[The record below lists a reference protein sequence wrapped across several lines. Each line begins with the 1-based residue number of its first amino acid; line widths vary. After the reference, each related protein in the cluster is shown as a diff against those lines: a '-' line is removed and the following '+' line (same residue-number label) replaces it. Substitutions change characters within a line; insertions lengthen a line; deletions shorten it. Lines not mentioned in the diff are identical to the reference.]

1 MLYDLK
7 QERMK
12 TTKFLGTVTTLLL
25 ISFSFILINSCN
37 KDNDNNGGNLIIKI
51 IDDPFPANLVEEANV
66 TISKI
71 EIREKTQDEG
81 DPYIILLETPVSY
94 NLLELRNGFTAD
106 LPDFDVPVGEYDLIR
121 LYISEASAKLKD
133 GTTYNLTVPSGAQ
146 TGIKVFIK
154 PSIQVQGGLT
164 SELILDFD
172 VNKSFVAL
180 GNFNS
185 SGGIEGFHFKPVV
198 RAVNSSTAGR
208 IVGTVSDT
216 SFNYLMDASVWI
228 EKDTIISFTITDTL
242 GFYALI
248 GIPVGTYSIYA
259 TKMDHD
265 TVTYPSIE
273 VIGGNQTLQ
282 DFILTPLQ

>member
-1 MLYDLK
+1 
-7 QERMK
+7 MK
-12 TTKFLGTVTTLLL
+12 TTKFPGIGTTLLL
-25 ISFSFILINSCN
+25 ILFSFILINGCK
-37 KDNDNNGGNLIIKI
+37 KDENGGGNLIIKI
-51 IDDPFPANLVEEANV
+51 TDDPFPANLVKEANV

-71 EIREKTQDEG
+71 EIREQNKGEG
-81 DPYIILLETPVSY
+81 DPYITLVETPFSI
-94 NLLELRNGFTAD
+94 NLLELRNGLTAE
-106 LPDFDVPVGEYDLIR
+106 LPEFNVPIGVYDHIR
-121 LYISEASAKLKD
+121 LYISEASAKLKN

-146 TGIKVFIK
+146 TGIKIFIK

-164 SELILDFD
+164 AELILDFD

-185 SGGIEGFHFKPVV
+185 SGGIEGFHFKPVI

-216 SFNYLMDASVWI
+216 SFNYLSDASVWI
-228 EKDTIISFTITDTL
+228 KQDTIISFTITDTL

-248 GIPVGTYSIYA
+248 GIPAATYSIYA
-259 TKMDHD
+259 TKMDYD
-265 TVTYPSIE
+265 TITYSNVE

-282 DFILTPLQ
+282 DFILTPLE